1 MEGLSLDMSSLV
13 DIRDYVN
20 KELALRIRTDIDSQG
35 TFFTDLNGFQV
46 TPGACGP
53 GDPVERACTVLFAT
67 IIGTRVVCPDA
78 EGGSRGESDRS
89 GLSLPNFISY
99 RSSLLPYVPVEKSG
113 STQWLS
119 PSALSLDLFSYFPLS
134 GMPFLCLLRASLSAS
149 SRGLPWSL
157 PCRHFSSTA
166 AFALVGLHSF
176 LLSVVGVYVLSFSL
190 D

>member
-1 MEGLSLDMSSLV
+1 MSSLV

-78 EGGSRGESDRS
+78 EGGSRGESDQ
-89 GLSLPNFISY
+89 GLLQT
-99 RSSLLPYVPVEKSG
+99 G
-113 STQWLS
+113 
-119 PSALSLDLFSYFPLS
+119 DPL
-134 GMPFLCLLRASLSAS
+134 GPDGVRMPFIC
-149 SRGLPWSL
+149 W
-157 PCRHFSSTA
+157 PCPHRCSP
-166 AFALVGLHSF
+166 G
-176 LLSVVGVYVLSFSL
+176 GI
-190 D
+190 